1 VKEIHGL
8 CGHFGYYKTDGIS
21 DFTIVTNLRTYGP
34 YGDSKGIEKQ
44 MPFNI
49 PVKNNGSIVGF
60 FGHCNK
66 SYVTAIGFYVKP
78 F

>member
-1 VKEIHGL
+1 
-8 CGHFGYYKTDGIS
+8 
-21 DFTIVTNLRTYGP
+21 
-34 YGDSKGIEKQ
+34 